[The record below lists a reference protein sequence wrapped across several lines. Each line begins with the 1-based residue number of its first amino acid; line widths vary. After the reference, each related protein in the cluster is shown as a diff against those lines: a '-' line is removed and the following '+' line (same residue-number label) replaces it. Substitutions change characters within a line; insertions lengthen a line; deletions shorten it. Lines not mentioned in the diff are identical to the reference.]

1 MARIKYVINERRLAY
16 EGAAKIHA
24 ELGEQALAQG
34 NGATTDVRAVIRQLK
49 DARGEDPAAGQGR
62 GRQGRRGKVAAPK
75 ETGKGG
81 VDSTLFEPAMLSMNI

>member
-34 NGATTDVRAVIRQLK
+34 GGATTDVRAVIRQLK
-49 DARGEDPAAGQGR
+49 DARGEGPGQGH
-62 GRQGRRGKVAAPK
+62 GRQGRRCKVAAPK